1 MPTCGIVTR
10 GLRDFRSS
18 SRMLTVA
25 TAGLPRFAFTAFV
38 NVTVNVSVDSLV
50 VSSGIDRLRLF
61 DDSPGA
67 NVNVP
72 DAAA

>member
-1 MPTCGIVTR
+1 
-10 GLRDFRSS
+10 
-18 SRMLTVA
+18 MLTVA
-25 TAGLPRFAFTAFV
+25 TAGLPTFAFAAFV
-38 NVTVNVSVDSLV
+38 KVTVNLSVDSLV
-50 VSSGIDRLRLF
+50 VSSAIDRLRLF